1 MNAEGY
7 KDPTAERAIRKYN
20 RMPHRI
26 KETISVLNSMAN
38 LIGLEIVS
46 VRDKRTGKEYRKCEE

>member
-7 KDPTAERAIRKYN
+7 KDPTAERAIKKYN

-26 KETISVLNSMAN
+26 RETLGVLNNIAN
-38 LIGLEIVS
+38 LTGLEIVS